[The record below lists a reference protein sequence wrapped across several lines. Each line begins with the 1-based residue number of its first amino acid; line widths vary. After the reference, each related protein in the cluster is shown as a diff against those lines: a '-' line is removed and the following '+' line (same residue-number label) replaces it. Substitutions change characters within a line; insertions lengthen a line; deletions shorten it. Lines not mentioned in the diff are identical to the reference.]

1 MKPLPSERELLVGVA
16 GAVLAHRQDSVLLGE
31 ARGSQAFLEEMPH
44 KQLSASQGRGCGRIC
59 PPPGPS
65 IRSVS
70 PRPQAVLSATCRKR
84 AVEAELDTCKAK
96 LRAAEA
102 QLLEVLEEK
111 LRLRQEV
118 EAWEVGWKCQP
129 GLGGTGRQ
137 AQGLPVNLLSCP
149 QEDMQRLVKQLVESQ
164 LQRESSSTLR
174 APMQPG
180 TARTPWVQF
189 PQRWW
194 GRWW

>member
-1 MKPLPSERELLVGVA
+1 MQGQWWLTLRTLFCWKRG
-16 GAVLAHRQDSVLLGE
+16 G
-31 ARGSQAFLEEMPH
+31 GSQAFLEDT
-44 KQLSASQGRGCGRIC
+44 QTATLSQGMGCGHIC
-59 PPPGPS
+59 QPPGPS

-70 PRPQAVLSATCRKR
+70 PRPQAVLPATCRKQ

-118 EAWEVGWKCQP
+118 EAWEVGWQCQL
-129 GLGGTGRQ
+129 GLGCTGRQ
-137 AQGLPVNLLSCP
+137 AQGLPLNLFSCP
-149 QEDMQRLVKQLVESQ
+149 QEDMQWLVRQRVESQ
-164 LQRESSSTLR
+164 LQRESSGTLR

-180 TARTPWVQF
+180 TARAPRVQL
-189 PQRWW
+189 PPRWW

>member
-1 MKPLPSERELLVGVA
+1 MKPLPSERQLLVGVV
-16 GAVLAHRQDSVLLGE
+16 GAVLAHPQDSVLLGE
-31 ARGSQAFLEEMPH
+31 ARGSQAFLEETPH
-44 KQLSASQGRGCGRIC
+44 KQLSVSQGRGCGHIR

-70 PRPQAVLSATCRKR
+70 PRPQAVLSATGRKR

-96 LRAAEA
+96 LRVAEA

-118 EAWEVGWKCQP
+118 EAWEVGRTCQL

-137 AQGLPVNLLSCP
+137 ARVC
-149 QEDMQRLVKQLVESQ
+149 
-164 LQRESSSTLR
+164 LR
-174 APMQPG
+174 TFSPAPR
-180 TARTPWVQF
+180 RTCSGW
-189 PQRWW
+189 
-194 GRWW
+194 